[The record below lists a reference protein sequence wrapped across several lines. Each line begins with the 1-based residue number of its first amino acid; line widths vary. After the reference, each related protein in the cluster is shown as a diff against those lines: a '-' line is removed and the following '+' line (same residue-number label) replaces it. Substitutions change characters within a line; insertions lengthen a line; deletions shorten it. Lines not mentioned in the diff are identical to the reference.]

1 MVNLRRLLPLLVLL
15 ALVIAPFGRVAV
27 AEAKTIPHPM
37 PSAMAS
43 HCPGQPMPDGDKGGR
58 VAIDCMIACAAMA
71 SAAAPFLAP
80 PPAAEAAP
88 VAIPSFLPA
97 GIRPEADPPPSATLL
112 TVSNIHSKSNGD
124 RQ

>member
-1 MVNLRRLLPLLVLL
+1 VNLRRLLPLLVLL

-80 PPAAEAAP
+80 PAGRRSGARGDTLVSPGGH
-88 VAIPSFLPA
+88 PA
-97 GIRPEADPPPSATLL
+97 GSRSAPSATLL